1 MYEESG
7 KFNLGYC
14 RAMLIKTIWSSPG
27 YCIVLKSFEVNDIP
41 LFGQI
46 FVRNHEGGNF
56 CFSFF
61 CFSVIQF
68 FIGGPNKLEI
78 FWFFGNIFLDEKYMQ
93 CVRVTGMLAVN

>member
-46 FVRNHEGGNF
+46 FVRNHEGGGGGDF
-56 CFSFF
+56 CFSLLLFF
-61 CFSVIQF
+61 SNTVFHWW
-68 FIGGPNKLEI
+68 PK
-78 FWFFGNIFLDEKYMQ
+78 
-93 CVRVTGMLAVN
+93 